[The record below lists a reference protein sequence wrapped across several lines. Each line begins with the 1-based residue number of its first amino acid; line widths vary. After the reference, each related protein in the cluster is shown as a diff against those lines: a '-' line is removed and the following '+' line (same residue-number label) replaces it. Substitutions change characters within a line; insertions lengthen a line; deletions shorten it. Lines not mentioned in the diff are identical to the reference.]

1 MNILICD
8 RRLTVSVTGNEVIFY
23 DLIFWK
29 KMHLFYRN
37 YKDHRNGLMFL
48 FKETTDEM
56 LMW

>member
-8 RRLTVSVTGNEVIFY
+8 RRLTVSVKGNEVIFY

-37 YKDHRNGLMFL
+37 YKDHKNGLMFL
-48 FKETTDEM
+48 FKEIY
-56 LMW
+56 